1 MINELDQVVLERDLP
16 QFGLKRGDVG
26 TLVLVHG
33 NGAGYEVEFTALDGD
48 TIAVTTLASGELRE
62 VSGDEID

>member
-1 MINELDQVVLERDLP
+1 VINELDQVVLERDLP